1 MTTYDTEDLTDC
13 AENAAAELMD
23 LKDRI
28 QAQGRMGDAR
38 SVALRLQRDLPAL
51 LELVNEYI
59 AETNEDAEQ

>member
-28 QAQGRMGDAR
+28 QAQGRMGDHGGMFVMAPR
-38 SVALRLQRDLPAL
+38 
-51 LELVNEYI
+51 
-59 AETNEDAEQ
+59 